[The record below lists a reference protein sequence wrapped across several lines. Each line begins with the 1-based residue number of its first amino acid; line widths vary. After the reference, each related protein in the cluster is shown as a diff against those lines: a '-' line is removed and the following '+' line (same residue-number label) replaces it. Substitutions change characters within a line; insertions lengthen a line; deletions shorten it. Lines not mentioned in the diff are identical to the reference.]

1 MPAYDVRI
9 SDWSSDVCS
18 SDLAGACAKAGLSA
32 WEFDVLAALRRAEEP
47 HEMNPAQLI
56 EATMIVS
63 AAMTNRLEKLPA
75 RGLVERR
82 PNELDRRRILVR
94 PPSDATAQVGVA
106 MSELVR
112 RGAEARANVSS
123 AHQAELA
130 LTPTPPDPTQPP

>member
-56 EATMIVS
+56 EATMIGS

-75 RGLVERR
+75 RVLVDRR
-82 PNELDRRRILVR
+82 PNEPDRRNILVR
-94 PPSDATAQVGVA
+94 LTHEAAAKGDGAMAGLVGR
-106 MSELVR
+106 STEGGR
-112 RGAEARANVSS
+112 
-123 AHQAELA
+123 
-130 LTPTPPDPTQPP
+130 